1 MMHPISLDYASTR
14 KPSLL
19 GIGVLVLSVIL
30 LIAAAQFNHTLG
42 QQVLELDQ
50 SIQQVKASRG
60 LNKEAPQR
68 QAKSSAE
75 LVAKIEEAKKLGA
88 FLMIP
93 WGNLFNALEGAALE
107 DVAILS
113 IEPDSKKRELKIN
126 AEAKNVKTMFSY
138 MERLEA
144 SHDLVN
150 VYLMKHEILEDVDQ
164 HPIRFMVMANWKEKP

>member
-1 MMHPISLDYASTR
+1 MMYPISLDYASNR
-14 KPSLL
+14 KPSLS
-19 GIGVLVLSVIL
+19 GMVVLVLAVIL
-30 LIAAAQFNHTLG
+30 LIGVAQFNLALQ

-50 SIQQVKASRG
+50 SIQQLKTSRG
-60 LNKEAPQR
+60 LNKEAPKP

-75 LVAKIEEAKKLGA
+75 LVAKIEEAKKLAA

-93 WGNLFNALEGAALE
+93 WGNLFNALEGAALD

-138 MERLEA
+138 LERLEA

-150 VYLMKHEILEDVDQ
+150 IYLVKHEILEDMDQ